1 MEPLDERNRFILR
14 RTLSAIAWIFALWS
28 ALLGAPLVLFPVDDI
43 RLRAWLL
50 LGHALLFAVSGHG
63 LWKPRP
69 WGWAVTFLAALGGL
83 GFVVL
88 DFLRGHPGAAVV
100 DGLFPVCA
108 AGIYW
113 RAREPR
119 LDRSSGQG

>member
-14 RTLSAIAWIFALWS
+14 RTLSAVAWIYVAWCL
-28 ALLGAPLVLFPVDDI
+28 LLGAPLVLFPSDDV

-50 LGHALLFAVSGHG
+50 LGHAALFAVAGQG
-63 LWKPRP
+63 LWKPRR
-69 WGWAVTFLAALGGL
+69 WGWAATLLAALGGA

-88 DFLRGHPGAAVV
+88 DLLRGHPDAAAV
-100 DGLFPVCA
+100 DGLFPACA

-119 LDRSSGQG
+119 LDRGSGQG